1 MYKRSIAICLLFAI
15 AAATLACGETEQT
28 TNETDAQSTTAVVDS
43 FYDNLD
49 EDYDGYEPDEDE
61 QAMDES
67 DPFYF
72 SEGMHL

>member
-1 MYKRSIAICLLFAI
+1 MEDEADFLY
-15 AAATLACGETEQT
+15 EP
-28 TNETDAQSTTAVVDS
+28 
-43 FYDNLD
+43 